1 MSFYENKK
9 KTSFVKSLMEIFV
22 SIFRYLGGNAITVLE
37 GFEKVENLQEL
48 HIENQKLAPGEKLL
62 FDPRSLATLSV
73 GDIFY
78 QHARLIYG

>member
-1 MSFYENKK
+1 MEN
-9 KTSFVKSLMEIFV
+9 FV

-73 GDIFY
+73 GDIFTTR
-78 QHARLIYG
+78 RLIFLVKKFNM